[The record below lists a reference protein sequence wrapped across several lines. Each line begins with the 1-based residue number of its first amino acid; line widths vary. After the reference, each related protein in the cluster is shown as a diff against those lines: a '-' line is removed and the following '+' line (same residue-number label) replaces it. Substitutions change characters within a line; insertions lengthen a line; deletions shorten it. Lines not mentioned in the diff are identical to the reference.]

1 MICGRSVCSD
11 WTCVLSGPQR
21 CPEPAPRICFAICV
35 RGLAV
40 LARSLASL
48 GAGHVAI
55 VERLFQ
61 GFVVRLRQLIGCS
74 ICCRSWCRL
83 WSLLVQP
90 RSGRPIF
97 PVMSEPSSPA
107 C

>member
-1 MICGRSVCSD
+1 M
-11 WTCVLSGPQR
+11 LSRPQR
-21 CPEPAPRICFAICV
+21 CPELVPRICFAIFV
-35 RGLAV
+35 GGLAA

-48 GAGHVAI
+48 GAGHAAI
-55 VERLFQ
+55 VERLFR
-61 GFVVRLRQLIGCS
+61 GFVVRLRQLIGYLICS
-74 ICCRSWCRL
+74 RSWCHQ